1 MAWSKKVEASK
12 TDMEHTKDTMT
23 TPTMKKFESTTRWTA
38 PEPEGLEKI
47 IQDTWDE
54 KRETQVKTAM
64 KYDADMAFKNFC
76 GALKQGIDAVSA
88 NPVEGGLMF
97 VYGSYDR
104 TDYYKKNGD
113 QNTASERELATGMR
127 RLGVDKML
135 MINRYLKSKNVIIV
149 KHGIR
154 TTGTLR
160 FTDGS
165 MEVIDPTKGFQLGGG
180 DDDRQLEAMKPVE
193 TLYAIIMAKPTAMS
207 WKDCGMDW

>member
-1 MAWSKKVEASK
+1 
-12 TDMEHTKDTMT
+12 
-23 TPTMKKFESTTRWTA
+23 MKNFERTTRLTS
-38 PEPEGLEKI
+38 PEPEGFDKLL
-47 IQDTWDE
+47 QDTWDE

-64 KYDADMAFKNFC
+64 KYDAETSFKNFC

-113 QNTASERELATGMR
+113 KNTATERELGDYMR
-127 RLGVDKML
+127 RLAVDKML

-154 TTGTLR
+154 ETGTLR
-160 FTDGS
+160 FTDGT
-165 MEVIDPTKGFQLGGG
+165 MGVIDPTKGFQLGGDG
-180 DDDRQLEAMKPVE
+180 DDRQLETIKPVE
-193 TLYAIIMAKPTAMS
+193 TCYAVLMPKPKAMS
-207 WKDCGMDW
+207 WKDCGMNW

>member
-1 MAWSKKVEASK
+1 
-12 TDMEHTKDTMT
+12 MT
-23 TPTMKKFESTTRWTA
+23 TPTMKKFERTTRWTA

-54 KRETQVKTAM
+54 KRETQVKTCM

-104 TDYYKKNGD
+104 TDYYKANGD
-113 QNTASERELATGMR
+113 QNTATERELGNYMR

-135 MINRYLKSKNVIIV
+135 MINRYLKSKGVVIV

-154 TTGTLR
+154 ETGTLR
-160 FTDGS
+160 FTDGT
-165 MEVIDPTKGFQLGGG
+165 MEVIDPTKGFQLGGEKK
-180 DDDRQLEAMKPVE
+180 LEAMKPVE
-193 TLYAIIMAKPTAMS
+193 TLYAIIMAKPKSMS

>member
-1 MAWSKKVEASK
+1 MGFGKKVEASK
-12 TDMEHTKDTMT
+12 TDSGRSKGRMT
-23 TPTMKKFESTTRWTA
+23 TPTMKNFDRTTRWTA
-38 PEPEGLEKI
+38 PEPEGFEKL
-47 IQDTWDE
+47 IQDTWDT

-64 KYDADMAFKNFC
+64 KYDADTAFKNFC
-76 GALKQGIDAVSA
+76 GAMKQGIDAVSA

-113 QNTASERELATGMR
+113 QNTATERELGNNMR

-154 TTGTLR
+154 ETGTLR
-160 FTDGS
+160 FSDGS
-165 MEVIDPTKGFQLGGG
+165 MEVIDPTKGFMLGGG
-180 DDDRQLEAMKPVE
+180 DDDRKLETMKPVE
-193 TLYAIIMAKPTAMS
+193 TCYAILMAKPKTMS